1 MHGTVSL
8 RLTDS
13 PARGDIA
20 RHAVIVLAVRVGL
33 PPVAAERAGT
43 AVAAA
48 VRACPGGEVTITAT
62 LDGASALVA
71 IAGGDDAWRT
81 ESAAALAAFHA
92 TVNGSC
98 LTLRLLRTPL
108 RAV

>member
-13 PARGDIA
+13 PARGEIA

-33 PPVAAERAGT
+33 PPVAADRAGT
-43 AVAAA
+43 AIAAA
-48 VRACPGGEVTITAT
+48 VRACPGGDVTITAT
-62 LDGASALVA
+62 LDGESARLS

-81 ESAAALAAFHA
+81 ESAAALEAFQA
-92 TVNGSC
+92 TVRGSC
-98 LTLRLLRTPL
+98 LTLSLTRTPL